1 MQRDYSVEVAIA
13 SKELTKA
20 EKVRLKTTNDAIRLD
35 EATKEGKVVITPDY
49 WVTLNIHNEKANG
62 DKDYNQYM
70 IADKDGKMY
79 LTGSKNFFDTFLDI
93 FADMEGE
100 EYSIVAFRMPSKNFK
115 GKDFLSCAL
124 V

>member
-1 MQRDYSVEVAIA
+1 MQRDYSVEVASA